1 MDKKNLRILLQEE
14 ELLET
19 EAIDKDTYDSLPRLE
34 RTIVKNTY
42 HKYKETDLTTEEM
55 QLIVSIKTLRDIRTI
70 KTILLINLMIA
81 CVGILYFLLN

>member
-19 EAIDKDTYDSLPRLE
+19 
-34 RTIVKNTY
+34 
-42 HKYKETDLTTEEM
+42 DLTTEEM
-55 QLIVSIKTLRDIRTI
+55 HLIVSITTMRDLRTI

-81 CVGILYFLLN
+81 CVGILFFLLN

>member
-19 EAIDKDTYDSLPRLE
+19 EAIDKTTYDSLPRLE
-34 RTIVKNTY
+34 RTIVNNTY
-42 HKYKETDLTTEEM
+42 HKYKECDLSAEEM
-55 QLIVSIKTLRDIRTI
+55 QLIVSIKTMRDLRTI
-70 KTILLINLMIA
+70 KTILLINFIIA

>member
-19 EAIDKDTYDSLPRLE
+19 EAIDKTTYDSLPRLE
-34 RTIVKNTY
+34 RTIVNNTY
-42 HKYKETDLTTEEM
+42 HKYKECDLSTEEM
-55 QLIVSIKTLRDIRTI
+55 QLIVSIKTMRDLRTF
-70 KTILLINLMIA
+70 KTILLINFIIA

>member
-14 ELLET
+14 ELL
-19 EAIDKDTYDSLPRLE
+19 
-34 RTIVKNTY
+34 
-42 HKYKETDLTTEEM
+42 ETDLTTEEM

-70 KTILLINLMIA
+70 KTILLINFIIA

>member
-19 EAIDKDTYDSLPRLE
+19 ETIDKDTYDSLPRLE
-34 RTIVKNTY
+34 RTIVNNTY
-42 HKYKETDLTTEEM
+42 HKYKETDLSPEEM
-55 QLIVSIKTLRDIRTI
+55 QLIVSIKTMRDLRTI
-70 KTILLINLMIA
+70 KTILLINFIIA